1 MKNEHCGCSSF
12 KKRKRAELTSAKP
25 WRTLTALGID
35 WDEIREAPHGGFA
48 CRTTFFYHGT
58 SLQYIRL
65 IAPVNSAI
73 RRFVYSGLIILSCI
87 LSTKYRYPYFEFGAQ
102 DTHCPVRPATSRLWR
117 SDIANMGKV
126 EELDYSIKPENVT
139 PQIPTSEWPLLL
151 KNYDK
156 RE

>member
-73 RRFVYSGLIILSCI
+73 RRFVYSGLIS
-87 LSTKYRYPYFEFGAQ
+87 YPVSYPPNI
-102 DTHCPVRPATSRLWR
+102 D
-117 SDIANMGKV
+117 
-126 EELDYSIKPENVT
+126 
-139 PQIPTSEWPLLL
+139 IPTSSLGLKIHIVLCDQPHPDFGDWTSPTWARSRNSTTASNQRMSPLKFQRLSGL
-151 KNYDK
+151 FS
-156 RE
+156 